1 MRGKV
6 DAVQRMQD
14 YIERHL
20 NEPVTLQKL
29 AKAAGYTASHAS
41 RVFKELA
48 GIPPLDYLRARR
60 LSRAAE
66 RLRNHPDRILDVAL
80 DAMFGSHEGFTR
92 AFSKQFGIT
101 PEYYRKNTPPIPLF
115 MPRSARDYYLYYL
128 KGATETMEK
137 SCEKNSV
144 NTIFV
149 QVIERPARKLII
161 QRGKKATQLF

>member
-80 DAMFGSHEGFTR
+80 DAMFGSHEGFPR

-128 KGATETMEK
+128 
-137 SCEKNSV
+137 
-144 NTIFV
+144 
-149 QVIERPARKLII
+149 
-161 QRGKKATQLF
+161 